1 MRRGSEPE
9 GGVQCSFCGKTQD
22 QVRKIVAG
30 PKVYIC
36 DECIDLCNDIIA
48 EEPEQDVRR
57 QEGQPV
63 AEWGVSLA
71 GNPLCIV
78 CRLPKGIAEVIFVP
92 ERGPICTVCVEAIR
106 AITDEK
112 EEMEDGNT

>member
-1 MRRGSEPE
+1 MAKPDKMDRHLR
-9 GGVQCSFCGKTQD
+9 CSFCGKSRD
-22 QVRKIVAG
+22 EVRKLIAG
-30 PKVYIC
+30 PTVYIC
-36 DECIDLCNDIIA
+36 DECVNLCNDIIA

-57 QEGQPV
+57 QEGWPV